1 MTRNPSS
8 RSHLRERI
16 TQLAARLMAED
27 GIDGFAFAKRKA
39 ARQLGAADTPH
50 LPHNRGSSRR
60 YATTGLFISVTCS
73 RLIGYGNYARRRCVL
88 CGSWHLSIL
97 T

>member
-8 RSHLRERI
+8 RSHLREPI

-27 GIDGFAFAKRKA
+27 GIDDFAFAKRKA

-50 LPHNRGSSRR
+50 LPHNRESSRR
-60 YATTGLFISVTCS
+60 YATTGLFISATS
-73 RLIGYGNYARRRCVL
+73 NLIGYGNYARRRCVL
-88 CGSWHLSIL
+88 CGRWHLSIL